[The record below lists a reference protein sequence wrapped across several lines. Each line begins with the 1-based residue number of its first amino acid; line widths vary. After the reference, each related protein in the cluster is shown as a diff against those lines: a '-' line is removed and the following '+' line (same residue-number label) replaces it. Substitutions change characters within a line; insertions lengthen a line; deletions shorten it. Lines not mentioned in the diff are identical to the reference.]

1 MKNKIINSAFIFTAI
16 GLTILSVF
24 AASPG
29 SLDSSFGV
37 AGKTVTNGSGD
48 DVIEAVATHKDSRI
62 VVVGGKEVPQNATIL
77 VARYLANGKLDATF
91 DIDGLVTT
99 QINPN
104 PINVA
109 RSVVIQSDGKI
120 LLCGESRSSTG
131 QVGGLFVRYNFNGS
145 LDTTFDNDGIKTL
158 NNSTCR
164 SLAVQPDGKIIGV
177 GSAANL
183 EPTMFRLT
191 QSGSVDTTFGTNGLV
206 SAGISGANNTFLK
219 VKLRQDGKIVA
230 LANVNNENDSKFFRY
245 NTNGTLDTTFS
256 STLPDFRMLD
266 FAIDPADQLV
276 TAVGTS
282 SGLLVVIRL
291 RSNGVT
297 DINFQSG
304 GIVSMFLG
312 NPPPNQTSIL
322 IQSDRKLLIA
332 ATTVGAANR
341 KISLVRLNQNGSR
354 DTSFGLTN
362 GVATN
367 LALTA
372 SGNAAIAF
380 NGDRLILGTCV
391 GSGFDRDFQI
401 TRHNLSNTPTATS
414 DFDGDGVTD
423 SAVFRPSTRDWFI
436 LRSTDNTTV
445 AFQFG
450 LTGDV
455 PIDGDFDGDGRN
467 DLAVFRPTTGE
478 WFFQRSSDGTTL
490 ATQFGQTGDKPIP
503 GDYDKDG
510 KTDIAFFRPSNS
522 NWFVLK
528 SSTKFVSFNS
538 FQFGSTGDIP
548 LSSEQK

>member
-29 SLDSSFGV
+29 SLDSGFGL
-37 AGKTVTNGSGD
+37 AGKTVTNAGGD
-48 DVIEAVATHKDSRI
+48 DVIEAVATQKDGGI
-62 VVVGGKEVPQNATIL
+62 VVVGGREDSQNVTI
-77 VARYLANGKLDATF
+77 VAARYLANGKPDTTF
-91 DIDGLVTT
+91 DLDGLVTT
-99 QINPN
+99 QVNTSPVNI
-104 PINVA
+104 A

-120 LLCGESRSSTG
+120 LLCGETFSSTG
-131 QVGGLFVRYNFNGS
+131 QVGGLLVRYNFNGS
-145 LDTTFDNDGIKTL
+145 LDTTFDNDGMKTL
-158 NNSTCR
+158 NNSSCR
-164 SLAVQPDGKIIGV
+164 SLAVQPDGKIIGA
-177 GSAANL
+177 GSAGNL
-183 EPTMFRLT
+183 EPAMFRLT
-191 QSGSVDTTFGTNGLV
+191 QSGSVDTTFGTNGFV
-206 SAGISGANNTFLK
+206 SAGISGANNIFLK

-297 DINFQSG
+297 DINFQSN
-304 GIVSMFLG
+304 GIVNMFLG

-341 KISLVRLNQNGSR
+341 KISLVRLNQNGLR

-367 LALTA
+367 QALLS

-380 NGDRLILGTCV
+380 TGDLLILGTCI
-391 GSGFDRDFQI
+391 GSGFERDFQI

-467 DLAVFRPTTGE
+467 DLAVFRPSSGE
-478 WFFQRSSDGTTL
+478 WFFLRSSDGTTL
-490 ATQFGQTGDKPIP
+490 ATQFGQTGDKPVP

-510 KTDIAFFRPSNS
+510 KTDIAFFRPSNA
-522 NWFVLK
+522 NWFILK